1 MPAPVP
7 GKPTVLAADGVQV
20 TAPAAFKRAQAPV
33 IPGLEFTEPLAAGAG
48 ANGFVAGVLPDAA
61 GPSLLP
67 ERFVSGLGTPPATDD
82 RVSLGGHEAVR
93 YRDLRPNGFDRPLT
107 VYVVPL
113 REGAAAVACYG
124 TQGCDQTA
132 ASLKLEGH
140 EALPVGPDP
149 ALAED
154 LEALADDL
162 RSARDDADKALAK
175 ARTRRAQADAL
186 NTLAAA
192 YLTAADNEIEA
203 RPAEREIV
211 RDIFARLRDAAG
223 AYTGATRAARAG
235 RERAYDS
242 ARARARRAEAALRG
256 AFGRLEDAG
265 YSVG

>member
-1 MPAPVP
+1 M
-7 GKPTVLAADGVQV
+7 LAADGVQV

-124 TQGCDQTA
+124 AQEGCDQTA

-149 ALAED
+149 GARRGS
-154 LEALADDL
+154 
-162 RSARDDADKALAK
+162 RSARRRPPLRPRRRRRRHSPRPGPGAP
-175 ARTRRAQADAL
+175 RPTR
-186 NTLAAA
+186 
-192 YLTAADNEIEA
+192 
-203 RPAEREIV
+203 
-211 RDIFARLRDAAG
+211 
-223 AYTGATRAARAG
+223 
-235 RERAYDS
+235 
-242 ARARARRAEAALRG
+242 
-256 AFGRLEDAG
+256 
-265 YSVG
+265 